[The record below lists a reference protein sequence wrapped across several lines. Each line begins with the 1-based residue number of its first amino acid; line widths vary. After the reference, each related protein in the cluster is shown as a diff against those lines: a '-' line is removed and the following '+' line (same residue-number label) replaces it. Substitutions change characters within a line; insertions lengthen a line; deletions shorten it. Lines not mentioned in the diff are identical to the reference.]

1 MLKRPL
7 SIQYHDFA
15 GFMLME
21 CLFVMTI
28 SSILLVCIGR
38 AYPYIINELTSSY
51 QQYRLEIYLKQ
62 RLQLLEM
69 QLRRAGYCNGDCTV
83 KKASL
88 PAPLKIGHYPY
99 HPHGSCVLFV
109 YDMNN
114 NGRWES
120 PEEQE
125 SDYFG
130 FRLKNGQLEQR
141 RGVQNCDST
150 GWQQIFE
157 KEEIEVTEFI
167 LTPYTH
173 YSPTKKRAFNYLS
186 LSLKFQ
192 AKQNIN
198 LKVHYQTSIL
208 LRNIS

>member
-62 RLQLLEM
+62 RLQLLET

-83 KKASL
+83 KRL
-88 PAPLKIGHYPY
+88 LYLHHLK
-99 HPHGSCVLFV
+99 
-109 YDMNN
+109 
-114 NGRWES
+114 
-120 PEEQE
+120 
-125 SDYFG
+125 
-130 FRLKNGQLEQR
+130 
-141 RGVQNCDST
+141 
-150 GWQQIFE
+150 
-157 KEEIEVTEFI
+157 
-167 LTPYTH
+167 
-173 YSPTKKRAFNYLS
+173 
-186 LSLKFQ
+186 
-192 AKQNIN
+192 
-198 LKVHYQTSIL
+198 
-208 LRNIS
+208 